1 MSKLK
6 GKVALVLGASKPG
19 NMGQVIAR
27 RLLDEGARVV
37 VSGRNM
43 DVLREFAAQSG
54 DLHAIPCDITVKQ
67 DIEQLVQGCID
78 HFGGLDIA
86 VNASGWAHAKPF
98 CEVAEE
104 DLVTMMN
111 IQFKGPFQFLQV
123 VVDAMRQRGGGSII
137 NISSVTATIMTENY
151 HTYMGT
157 KAGID
162 HVVRAVANDFGKDGI
177 RVNSVS
183 PALTETPMT
192 EGVFKNPALVDF
204 FTDCFPLGRLGTSED
219 IAAAV
224 VWLAGNDCFMTGQNL
239 QVNGGVTLRAL
250 PTAKQRQAAL
260 ERAAS
265 R

>member
-1 MSKLK
+1 MKLK
-6 GKVALVLGASKPG
+6 GKVAVVLGASKPG
-19 NMGQVIAR
+19 NMGQVIAQ
-27 RLLDEGARVV
+27 RLANEGARVV

-43 DVLREFAAQSG
+43 DELQKFAARS
-54 DLHAIPCDITVKQ
+54 HRIHPIACDITVKN
-67 DIEQLVQGCID
+67 DIEQLVRGCAN
-78 HFGGLDIA
+78 HFGSPDIA

-104 DLVTMMN
+104 DLVTMMD

-123 VVDAMRQRGGGSII
+123 LVEAMRPRGGSII
-137 NISSVTATIMTENY
+137 NVSSVTATLMTENY
-151 HTYMGT
+151 ASYMGT

-162 HVVRAVANDFGKDGI
+162 HVVRSVANDFGKYGI

-192 EGVFKNPALVDF
+192 EGVFKNPALVEF
-204 FTDCFPLGRLGTSED
+204 FADCFPLGRLGTSED

-224 VWLAGNDCFMTGQNL
+224 VWLAQDECFMTGQNL

-250 PTAKQRQAAL
+250 PTAKQREAALQAATT
-260 ERAAS
+260 
-265 R
+265 

>member
-1 MSKLK
+1 MSTLK

-27 RLLDEGARVV
+27 RLMNEGARVV
-37 VSGRNM
+37 VSGRNL
-43 DVLREFAAQSG
+43 DVLREVAAQSD
-54 DLHAIPCDITVKQ
+54 DLHAIPCDITVKS
-67 DIEQLVQGCID
+67 DIEQLVQGCI
-78 HFGGLDIA
+78 HQFGGLDIA

-98 CEVAEE
+98 CEVLEE
-104 DLVTMMN
+104 DLLTMMN

-151 HTYMGT
+151 ASYMGT

-162 HVVRAVANDFGKDGI
+162 HVVRSVANDFGKDGI

-192 EGVFKNPALVDF
+192 EGVFKNSELLEF
-204 FTDCFPLGRLGTSED
+204 YTDCFPLGRLGTSED

-224 VWLAGNDCFMTGQNL
+224 VWLAQDDCFMTGQNL
-239 QVNGGVTLRAL
+239 QINGGVTLRAL
-250 PTAKQRQAAL
+250 PTSKQRQAAF
-260 ERAAS
+260 ERTA
-265 R
+265 